1 MTTEHSSKDL
11 GHLGIVS
18 VVCDQIGLVEAV
30 DEMIPPDPRAE
41 MTTGEA
47 VKLMVIN
54 GLGFSSK
61 PLYLESMFFNC
72 RPVKRF
78 LNREF
83 NSEQITDDRLGRA
96 LDRCYEANCTK
107 LFASIAMQA
116 STLYSVN
123 TRFRHLDTTSMSVH
137 GNYDTENSLGLIEFG
152 YSKDKRTDLKQFMI
166 SMISSSDGDIPL
178 LAQTISGNT
187 SDKKHFREALKSLKE
202 QMDPNDP
209 FYFVADSALY
219 TQETIRDISEE
230 KRWITRVPE
239 NIKAAKEVIRSTDSE
254 HMQYVSDGYSIAKFG
269 SIFGDIQQRWLVVF
283 SEKALARESKTLER
297 RFEREMESKR
307 KELKKLCSK
316 EFHCKEDALTAL
328 GTFKKKLKL
337 VQCADHTLEE
347 RAVYP
352 SKGRPKKDAVAQ
364 VRYLISTSLMRDQD
378 SIDSWLSRKG
388 KFIIATNELDEGNLS
403 DTDLLQY
410 YKKQQSVERG
420 FRFLKD
426 PLFLT
431 SSVFLKKE
439 KRIVAL
445 GMIMCL
451 CLLVYT
457 LAQRLLRQKI
467 ADQESWV
474 ADQKGKPTTRPTM
487 RWVFQVFE
495 GVHLLIIEVRGIR
508 EEKVLNL
515 NEDRLRV
522 LRILGPPFRKI
533 YENAA

>member
-1 MTTEHSSKDL
+1 MTTKHSSKDL

-30 DEMIPPDPRAE
+30 DEMIPPDPRVE

-96 LDRCYEANCTK
+96 LDRCYKANCTK
-107 LFASIAMQA
+107 LFASIAMRA
-116 STLYSVN
+116 SMHYKVD

-137 GNYDTENSLGLIEFG
+137 GNYDKENGLGLVEFG
-152 YSKDKRTDLKQFMI
+152 YSKDKRADLKQFMI
-166 SMISSSDGDIPL
+166 SMISSSDGDVPL
-178 LAQTISGNT
+178 LAQTIPGNT
-187 SDKKHFREALKSLKE
+187 SDKKHFREVLKSLKE
-202 QMDPNDP
+202 QIDPNDP

-219 TQETIRDISEE
+219 TQETIREISQE

-239 NIKAAKEVIRSTDSE
+239 NVKAAKEAIRSIGPK
-254 HMQYVSDGYSIAKFG
+254 HMQCVGDGYFIAKLG
-269 SIFGDIQQRWLVVF
+269 SFFGDVRQRWLVVF
-283 SEKALARESKTLER
+283 SEKALSRESKTLER

-316 EFHCKEDALTAL
+316 EFHCREDALTSLKA
-328 GTFKKKLKL
+328 FKKKLKL
-337 VQCADHTLEE
+337 VKCIEHALEE

-352 SKGRPKKDAVAQ
+352 TKGRPKKGAVAQ
-364 VRYLISTSLMRDQD
+364 IRYSINTSLVRDQD
-378 SIDSWLSRKG
+378 AIDSRLSKKG

-403 DTDLLQY
+403 DIDLLQY
-410 YKKQQSVERG
+410 YKEQQSVERG

-426 PLFLT
+426 PLFMT

-439 KRIVAL
+439 ERIVAL
-445 GMIMCL
+445 GTIMCL

-457 LAQRLLRQKI
+457 LAQRFMRKKI
-467 ADQESWV
+467 AEQDSWV
-474 ADQKGKPTTRPTM
+474 ADQKGKPTKRPTM
-487 RWVFQVFE
+487 RWIFQVFE
-495 GVHLLIIEVRGIR
+495 GVHLLVIEMEGIR

-515 NEDRLRV
+515 HEDRLRI
-522 LRILGPPFRKI
+522 LEILGPPFEKI
-533 YENAA
+533 YETAA